1 MLTPAIFERQMLEY
15 EEISN
20 EIMESEEKDP
30 ERARKRA
37 KELSEKI
44 QKDMF
49 FVLEQQGYTA
59 GVRVLRRIYYGDD
72 GAGQN

>member
-30 ERARKRA
+30 ERARKTGKGSLR
-37 KELSEKI
+37 EDSEGH
-44 QKDMF
+44 
-49 FVLEQQGYTA
+49 VLRTGTA
-59 GVRVLRRIYYGDD
+59 GIYSRSESVKEDLLRR
-72 GAGQN
+72 

>member
-37 KELSEKI
+37 KDLSEKI

-49 FVLEQQGYTA
+49 FGYTA

-72 GAGQN
+72 GAGQD

>member
-15 EEISN
+15 
-20 EIMESEEKDP
+20 
-30 ERARKRA
+30 
-37 KELSEKI
+37 EKI

-72 GAGQN
+72 GAGQD